1 MSNFFPLFSLL
12 LRLIFKKFNVSII
25 LQEESDGLI
34 CIFVN
39 PIMSLF
45 IILLSL
51 TISLHFVKLI
61 SHYEQEL

>member
-39 PIMSLF
+39 PIMPLF